1 MLIRY
6 FFILPAY
13 LFIACVPLHGL
24 QVGSPSNL
32 TVEGAAFFSGSD
44 NSIETLALVDGGI
57 AFADASSTGSF
68 NSIFSVEGPLDL
80 NGGFFFLQ
88 KELLFIN
95 LRGVCLGGG
104 GCWGK
109 QKILFSFFENIVF
122 FRGNLFF
129 CC

>member
-1 MLIRY
+1 MLKRY
-6 FFILPAY
+6 CFLLSAYIL
-13 LFIACVPLHGL
+13 ITCMPLYGL

-80 NGGFFFLQ
+80 NGGSLYLQ
-88 KELLFIN
+88 RDLWLTSSGWFGTG
-95 LRGVCLGGG
+95 GVVYG
-104 GCWGK
+104 
-109 QKILFSFFENIVF
+109 
-122 FRGNLFF
+122 
-129 CC
+129 